1 MRIRTEMTKLRL
13 LTLDF
18 DQGTNFSNRETKR
31 QILELANRCSVPVG
45 YVQHMEYSIM
55 RGIPYF
61 SRLISDSD
69 PNTHQEGEAHGI
81 DTLDSVPFQDL
92 SGIGWEISTGP
103 TGILQSVFFPTS
115 RRPSLLG

>member
-1 MRIRTEMTKLRL
+1 
-13 LTLDF
+13 
-18 DQGTNFSNRETKR
+18 
-31 QILELANRCSVPVG
+31 
-45 YVQHMEYSIM
+45 M

-81 DTLDSVPFQDL
+81 DTVDSVPFRDL
-92 SGIGWEISTGP
+92 LGIGWEISTGS